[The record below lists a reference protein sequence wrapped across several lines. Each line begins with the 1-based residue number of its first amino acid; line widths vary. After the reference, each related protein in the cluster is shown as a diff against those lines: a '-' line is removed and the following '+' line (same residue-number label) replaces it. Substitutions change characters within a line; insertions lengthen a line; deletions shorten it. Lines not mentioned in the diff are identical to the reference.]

1 VADLEGFTDVLAA
14 LLSTGG
20 PGAPLGICQACVAW
34 LPMSGAAVTVMASAD
49 RQELVCASDTVA
61 ARIDE
66 LQFSL
71 GEGPCVEA
79 FMTGRTVQIADI
91 VEVRDSRWPMFAA
104 AARDTPARG
113 MYVFPLHVGAGRLG
127 VLDCYRDTPGPLT
140 ADELAGALRAAD
152 AAVWALLDQAPRRN
166 PTGNDPTP
174 AGVGA
179 TPTVAD
185 DHGDRPD
192 QAWSGYG
199 WSGVVSPMGYPE
211 IHQATGMIIGQVGGT
226 AASALARL
234 RAAAFAAERPIDEV
248 ARDVVGRRL
257 RFDERDGP

>member
-1 VADLEGFTDVLAA
+1 VAQVADLEGFTDVLAE
-14 LLSTGG
+14 LLAEGG
-20 PGAPLGICQACVAW
+20 PDAPLGICRACVAW

-91 VEVRDSRWPMFAA
+91 AEVRDGRWPMFAA

-113 MYVFPLHVGAGRLG
+113 MYVFPLHVGASRLG
-127 VLDCYRDTPGPLT
+127 VLDCYRDTPGPLDV
-140 ADELAGALRAAD
+140 DELAGALLAAD
-152 AAVWALLDQAPRRN
+152 ATVWAILAEAPAHLTGDAPTAAGDLD
-166 PTGNDPTP
+166 
-174 AGVGA
+174 
-179 TPTVAD
+179 
-185 DHGDRPD
+185 DRPD
-192 QAWSGYG
+192 QRWSGHG
-199 WSGVVSPMGYPE
+199 WSGLVSPMAYPE
-211 IHQATGMIIGQVGGT
+211 VHQATGMILGQVGGT
-226 AASALARL
+226 AASALSRL
-234 RAAAFAAERPIDEV
+234 RAAAFAAGRPIDEV

-257 RFDERDGP
+257 RFDERDGS